1 MATIQEMCNTSKAND
16 SSWLIDSGCTN
27 HMTADL
33 SLFRDLDKSYLSRVR
48 IGNGDHVKVKGKGA
62 IEVETLSGTKTLK
75 NVLCVP
81 QINQNLVSVGQL
93 IESGYSIIFNDG
105 VCDIKDKNGVLL
117 LSAKMMN
124 RSFNVDWREA
134 CLSANTYENN
144 ESVLWHKRLGHF
156 NYATLKRMADLQ
168 MTHGL
173 PDIQEQKSIC
183 EACQLGKQTRVVFP
197 DNAYRALSKLQLVH
211 TDVCGPM
218 HNESLN
224 GSKYFLLF
232 VDDYS
237 RYCWVYF
244 LKSKSDVFAEFV
256 KLKAAVELET
266 GNRLKILRSDN
277 GGEYTSR
284 QFEAYLAKKRDQ
296 TPTDSSL
303 HSTIEWS
310 Q

>member
-1 MATIQEMCNTSKAND
+1 
-16 SSWLIDSGCTN
+16 
-27 HMTADL
+27 
-33 SLFRDLDKSYLSRVR
+33 
-48 IGNGDHVKVKGKGA
+48 VKVEGKGA

-75 NVLCVP
+75 NVLYVP
-81 QINQNLVSVGQL
+81 KINQNLVSVGQL
-93 IESGYSIIFNDG
+93 IESGYSIFFNDG

-124 RSFNVDWREA
+124 RSFNVDWREV
-134 CLSANTYENN
+134 CLSANTCENN

-156 NYATLKRMADLQ
+156 SYATLKRMADLQ

-197 DNAYRALSKLQLVH
+197 DNAFKALSKLQLVH

-237 RYCWVYF
+237 RFCWIYF
-244 LKSKSDVFAEFV
+244 LKSKSYAFAEFV
-256 KLKAAVELET
+256 KFKAAVELET
-266 GNRLKILRSDN
+266 ENMFEDLR
-277 GGEYTSR
+277 GR
-284 QFEAYLAKKRDQ
+284 
-296 TPTDSSL
+296 
-303 HSTIEWS
+303 IEMFS
-310 Q
+310 FGTKEEC